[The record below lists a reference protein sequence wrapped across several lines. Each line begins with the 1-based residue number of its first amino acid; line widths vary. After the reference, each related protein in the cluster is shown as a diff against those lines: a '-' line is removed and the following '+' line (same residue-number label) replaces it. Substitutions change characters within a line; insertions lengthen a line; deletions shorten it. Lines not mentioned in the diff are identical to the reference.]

1 MDRTILI
8 LGATGGI
15 GGAVARAMLARGW
28 TVTALVRDAARAAR
42 AWHDGPAPR
51 WITGDAMNPG
61 DVMAAAQGAAVIFHG
76 VNPQGYRDWDRLVLP
91 MLDAT
96 LRAARA
102 QGARVV
108 LPGTI
113 YNYDAA
119 ATPVI
124 DAATPQNP
132 RGRKGAIR
140 AEMERRLA
148 DAAPDVPSLILR
160 AGDFFGP
167 GAQQSWFTQA
177 LAPAPLT
184 CIVNPGRPGVGHGWA
199 YLPDLAETFVRLLDL
214 PEGALARAER
224 LQFGGFWDHDG
235 RQMVDMIRR
244 AAGRPGLHEY
254 RFPWWLMRLI
264 APFGGFPREV
274 VEVAPFWRHPVRL
287 DNARLIALLGEEPAT
302 PIAEAVRHSLGADA
316 YWPIPML

>member
-1 MDRTILI
+1 
-8 LGATGGI
+8 
-15 GGAVARAMLARGW
+15 
-28 TVTALVRDAARAAR
+28 
-42 AWHDGPAPR
+42 
-51 WITGDAMNPG
+51 
-61 DVMAAAQGAAVIFHG
+61 
-76 VNPQGYRDWDRLVLP
+76 
-91 MLDAT
+91 
-96 LRAARA
+96 
-102 QGARVV
+102 
-108 LPGTI
+108 
-113 YNYDAA
+113 
-119 ATPVI
+119 VI